1 MIFAPA
7 APKTRGIK
15 AEEDFSQDFV
25 QIDFKKFRNNVG
37 CHLSEEEKTKVYW
50 ITIIKIELPVTD
62 LPKTHLSSKLRLC
75 LFGKSV
81 KHLWIQCATLLNQAS
96 NRNWQTHRFCANPLN
111 I

>member
-50 ITIIKIELPVTD
+50 ITIIKIELPVKD
-62 LPKTHLSSKLRLC
+62 LPKNIHLPNYVYVCLASQLNTSGSNVQPSSIKPP
-75 LFGKSV
+75 
-81 KHLWIQCATLLNQAS
+81 NS
-96 NRNWQTHRFCANPLN
+96 NWHTHRFCANPLN
-111 I
+111 T